1 MKVNDAAREQLPEWC
16 TLNSPGLSAFKAEC
30 CALVVALWLGVS
42 VTQGTAFSVYSD
54 CQSALD
60 IARGDTVA
68 HADGIA
74 TILGHVAGCC
84 RAASTAEL
92 SLSYS
97 PGHAGV
103 LGNEIADVTAKAA
116 ALGIA
121 MGSIVW
127 QLPTEPSW
135 WSGHGFLWSWAAVC
149 RWPQEID
156 VSS

>member
-42 VTQGTAFSVYSD
+42 
-54 CQSALD
+54 D

-74 TILGHVAGCC
+74 TILGHVAGYC